1 MMTHRPRRRTG
12 PIIVTTAA
20 LAYRHGLF
28 HFHRVH
34 DRVGEGSVVVV
45 APRACPAVAARLRR
59 IAEAFAARR
68 PTTLVTA

>member
-1 MMTHRPRRRTG
+1 MIAHRPRRRTG

-20 LAYRHGLF
+20 LAHQHGLF

-45 APRACPAVAARLRR
+45 TPRARPRVAARLRR
-59 IAEAFAARR
+59 IAEAFAKRR
-68 PTTLVTA
+68 ATTLVTA